1 MGLYKLIQIFS
12 HYFYSHVLSCESNK
26 IPIEKT
32 DVSEFISSNVY
43 TFYSWE
49 QQCFIWIINVNQG
62 FAQRYSKTKI
72 FIQW

>member
-49 QQCFIWIINVNQG
+49 QQCFI
-62 FAQRYSKTKI
+62 
-72 FIQW
+72 